1 MFISAVFTRLII
13 FTKYNT
19 IRLRASF
26 DDLHQSSYSTKNMS
40 QKRSKSALDWRLA
53 QPPAVLYL
61 EPWQL
66 ELFIQSRSSSSCLT
80 VCAGEVELIRSP
92 GVSLSPVALLCSSLC
107 HSTHVAS
114 VFSLKLGDTPSAH
127 QPTTALPCQ
136 NWYKVSSVGPRFHKI
151 ISFFSID
158 FSCNLIC
165 FIVSTIN
172 SDVYHLYAWIRVKMY
187 YSWV

>member
-1 MFISAVFTRLII
+1 
-13 FTKYNT
+13 
-19 IRLRASF
+19 
-26 DDLHQSSYSTKNMS
+26 MS

-66 ELFIQSRSSSSCLT
+66 ELFIQSRSSSSCHT

-92 GVSLSPVALLCSSLC
+92 GVSLSPVALLCSTLC

-136 NWYKVSSVGPRFHKI
+136 DWYKISRVRPSFHKI
-151 ISFFSID
+151 KSLIFID
-158 FSCNLIC
+158 FSWNLIF
-165 FIVSTIN
+165 FIVSTTN
-172 SDVYHLYAWIRVKMY
+172 SDVYNLYTWIRVKIH
-187 YSWV
+187 YSWVYRFTQKQMFSIIYRWPKNNNQAII